1 MKNLIVVFTFL
12 FSLSCSAQKSASNKT
27 GGIKPLRVTVT
38 GKLMQTQSYCGG
50 MAPTPEMEAQY
61 QKAFPYS
68 GKVFYVRK
76 GKVNSTKAEVL
87 TSFTVDAKGEFSFQI
102 TPGTY
107 SIIQAKQLKPLTRAD
122 LKSTESLQ
130 VDAKCMKEWWAKPYY
145 LLEVKTTNITI
156 PDWSIHHPCFVSG
169 DIPCISYTGP
179 MPP

>member
-1 MKNLIVVFTFL
+1 MKNVIIIFTFL
-12 FSLSCSAQKSASNKT
+12 FSLSCSGQKKGSNKT
-27 GGIKPLRVTVT
+27 GGVKPVRVTVT
-38 GKLMQTQSYCGG
+38 GKLMQTNSYCGG
-50 MAPTPEMEAQY
+50 IQPSQEILNDLQKPTPY
-61 QKAFPYS
+61 T

-76 GKVNSTKAEVL
+76 GKVNSTKAEVI

-107 SIIQAKQLKPLTRAD
+107 SIIQEKQLKPLTRTD
-122 LKSTESLQ
+122 LKSTETIQ
-130 VDAKCMKEWWAKPYY
+130 VDSKCMKAWWIKPYY
-145 LLEVKTTNITI
+145 LLEVKTTNIVI